1 MGQEPFE
8 TTFVAAGPLRTH
20 SYPAA
25 VDVRWA
31 STTHVRAAA
40 RAVESVSYVGEATG
54 AALTTSSRAATTRA
68 SNCVPAFACSS
79 PQACWGD
86 IARR

>member
-1 MGQEPFE
+1 MVDSTTHAERSNVNGGRVGGESEPSRGDECTTSVTSMGQEPIE
-8 TTFVAAGPLRTH
+8 MTLVDAGPLRTH

-40 RAVESVSYVGEATG
+40 RAVESVSYE
-54 AALTTSSRAATTRA
+54 
-68 SNCVPAFACSS
+68 
-79 PQACWGD
+79 
-86 IARR
+86 